1 MNEAARSASADAL
14 IVRSG
19 PLSRR
24 ERVRERADLARGDAR
39 TSATSRKACPLPS
52 PPPRRTAGEGI
63 GYVAIAALSAL
74 LCASSPAFARRGVR
88 PLFEPTDLELE
99 KTGTLDIDVQTGVIR
114 SQGPARVVIPDFEL
128 DFGILPN
135 LELDIDG
142 AYAIEGPQTGPF
154 SFDHAAPDSLWLG
167 AKIGVFDWTDD
178 EAKSSWA
185 LGLQIGP
192 KLPTASGS
200 HGVGGEALV
209 LIGHAFHRTHLVLNA
224 GAFADPFPDPTS
236 KRPIGIELGLDLDQ
250 DLDKAGRFSLTGELS
265 GVRFVSSDPPQLL
278 ATTGIT
284 FSATESL
291 DLSVVVLAGFLE
303 GSDRYGALLGVS
315 PKIHFFH

>member
-1 MNEAARSASADAL
+1 VNCARL
-14 IVRSG
+14 PLLHVRVE
-19 PLSRR
+19 
-24 ERVRERADLARGDAR
+24 ERVGAN
-39 TSATSRKACPLPS
+39 PLLPQ
-52 PPPRRTAGEGI
+52 TGGEGI
-63 GYVAIAALSAL
+63 GMVAIAILALSSL
-74 LCASSPAFARRGVR
+74 VLHSSPAFARRGVR

-99 KTGTLDIDVQTGVIR
+99 KTGTLDIDIQAGVIR

-209 LIGHAFHRTHLVLNA
+209 LIGHAFYRTHLVLNA
-224 GAFADPFPDPTS
+224 GAFADPFPDATS

-291 DLSVVVLAGFLE
+291 DLSVVVLVGFLE

>member
-1 MNEAARSASADAL
+1 
-14 IVRSG
+14 V
-19 PLSRR
+19 
-24 ERVRERADLARGDAR
+24 VV
-39 TSATSRKACPLPS
+39 T
-52 PPPRRTAGEGI
+52 
-63 GYVAIAALSAL
+63 LSAL
-74 LCASSPAFARRGVR
+74 FFVSSPAFARRGVR

-209 LIGHAFHRTHLVLNA
+209 LIGHAFYRTHLVLNA

-236 KRPIGIELGLDLDQ
+236 KRPIGVELGLDLDQ

-265 GVRFVSSDPPQLL
+265 GVRFVSGDAPQLL
-278 ATTGIT
+278 ATTGIQ
-284 FSATESL
+284 FSPTENL
-291 DLSVVVLAGFLE
+291 DLSLVLLVGFLE

-315 PKIHFFH
+315 PKFRLFH

>member
-1 MNEAARSASADAL
+1 MRGAHQSPDRPHPN
-14 IVRSG
+14 
-19 PLSRR
+19 PLHQ
-24 ERVRERADLARGDAR
+24 R
-39 TSATSRKACPLPS
+39 TG
-52 PPPRRTAGEGI
+52 GEGI
-63 GYVAIAALSAL
+63 DSWRYAIALAALTAL
-74 LCASSPAFARRGVR
+74 LCATSPAFARRGVR

-99 KTGTLDIDVQTGVIR
+99 KTGTLDIDVQTGVVR

-142 AYAIEGPQTGPF
+142 AYAIEGPATGPF
-154 SFDHAAPDSLWLG
+154 SFDHPAPDSLWVG
-167 AKIGVFDWTDD
+167 AKIGLLDWTDD

-185 LGLQIGP
+185 MGLQVGP

-209 LIGHAFHRTHLVLNA
+209 LIGHAFYGTHLVLNA
-224 GAFADPFPDPTS
+224 GGFADPFPDATS
-236 KRPIGIELGLDLDQ
+236 KRPIGLELGLDLDQ
-250 DLDKAGRFSLTGELS
+250 DLDEAGRFSLTAELS
-265 GVRFVSSDPPQLL
+265 GVRFVSGDAPQLL
-278 ATTGIT
+278 ATTGIQ

-291 DLSVVVLAGFLE
+291 DLSLVVLVGFLE

-315 PKIHFFH
+315 PKLRLFH